1 MTRTTQMTDFDRY
14 FAALSTADAAAA
26 VDVLDTAGAR
36 GTARRHLLRDVVIP
50 AQRKVGELWFD
61 GSWSIADEH
70 AATAVSEQAVSLLCP
85 PSARAGAAV
94 RVVLACAE
102 GEWHTLPARLAAE
115 LGRSED
121 VDIVF
126 LGASLPASQLQR
138 HLVATG
144 ADVLALS
151 CTMATNLIGAARSID
166 AAHEVDVPV
175 VVGGRAWG
183 SGDHRARRLG
193 ADLRPA
199 DAEALTGGLAQL
211 ERRQE
216 RVELER
222 EALMLDAPPP
232 ELLQLALD
240 RQTAAMAWMRSMT
253 PFQRA
258 RTLEDLGWLARH
270 AAAAVAC
277 DDPTV
282 LSEVLEWLLA
292 LLTPRGVPAGAVL
305 DSCYYLADA
314 VEPDAPLAAAVLRL
328 EADTAHA
335 LLAS

>member
-1 MTRTTQMTDFDRY
+1 MSDFEHY
-14 FAALSTADAAAA
+14 FDALSRADAAAA
-26 VDVLDTAGAR
+26 VDVLDSAGAR

-61 GSWSIADEH
+61 GSWSVADEH

-85 PSARAGAAV
+85 PLSRSVPAA

-115 LGRSED
+115 LGRSDGVD
-121 VDIVF
+121 VVF
-126 LGASLPASQLQR
+126 LGASLPASHLQR

-151 CTMATNLIGAARSID
+151 CTMPTNLIGAARSIA

-183 SGDHRARRLG
+183 EGDQRARRLG
-193 ADLRPA
+193 ADARLV
-199 DAEALTGGLAQL
+199 DAEELTRLVPLL
-211 ERRQE
+211 ERGMRE
-216 RVELER
+216 PVELER
-222 EALMLDAPPP
+222 EALLLDAPPP
-232 ELLQLALD
+232 EMLQLALE

-253 PFQRA
+253 AFQRA
-258 RTLEDLGWLARH
+258 KTLEDLGWLARH

-277 DDPTV
+277 DDASV
-282 LSEVLEWLLA
+282 VADLLAWLLA

-314 VEPDAPLAAAVLRL
+314 LEPDAPLAAAVLRT
-328 EADTAHA
+328 EADVAHSPV
-335 LLAS
+335 AS